1 MTEAEIV
8 ALAEKEG
15 RAEWGTPLP
24 LRTVQLLR
32 MYAQQEAESQT
43 RIAS

>member
-1 MTEAEIV
+1 MTEEEII
-8 ALAEKEG
+8 ALAEREG

-24 LRTVQLLR
+24 SRTVQLLR
-32 MYAQQEAESQT
+32 MYAQQEAESQA